1 MAASTRRRP
10 SPGWCG
16 LSFSAWGEHCMTS
29 RRAELWRK
37 SNYTNQPRRMP
48 GRLAPFPTRLRVV
61 LMVLVLAAVGWEAY
75 VQDLEPRAYTNTPV
89 GLNVLLAGYAYSE
102 SNPPRTAS
110 SEPFLLAP
118 PKEAGPVVVRA
129 RFEWQDINEINDG
142 AETFEFTGVLTL
154 TWQDP
159 RQAFDPAVVG
169 VDEKIFQGAYQ
180 VNELATGWF
189 PQVVLVNASGLYQQ
203 NGVVLRVQ
211 PDGTSTLIGTLNATA
226 KAEFNMRR
234 FPFDGQR
241 LEAVFEVLGFDR
253 DEVLLHVASEAAST
267 RASDVRLPQWTVT
280 GARASVRERAASYAG
295 RRGVSSA
302 FVVSVDVQRES
313 FYLRRLVVI
322 PLVLVVLLSFSVF
335 WMDRSSLG
343 DRLSVSFIG
352 ILTAVA
358 YQLVMSEQLPRI
370 SYVTLMHGFLNLS
383 FLTMCATVVI
393 NLVVGTLDRRGKS
406 ELGDRIDR
414 RCRWVFPIA
423 YVGLLLVMFAVAILF
438 F

>member
-1 MAASTRRRP
+1 MAA
-10 SPGWCG
+10 
-16 LSFSAWGEHCMTS
+16 
-29 RRAELWRK
+29 
-37 SNYTNQPRRMP
+37 
-48 GRLAPFPTRLRVV
+48 
-61 LMVLVLAAVGWEAY
+61 AAAM
-75 VQDLEPRAYTNTPV
+75 
-89 GLNVLLAGYAYSE
+89 AGSE
-102 SNPPRTAS
+102 INPPRTAS

-118 PKEAGPVVVRA
+118 PKAAGPVVVQA

-154 TWQDP
+154 RWHDP
-159 RQAFDPAVVG
+159 RQAFDAAVVG

-211 PDGTSTLIGTLNATA
+211 PDGTSTLIATLNATA
-226 KAEFNMRR
+226 KAKFDMRR
-234 FPFDGQR
+234 FPFDGHR

-253 DEVLLHVASEAAST
+253 DEVLLQVESEAAS
-267 RASDVRLPQWTVT
+267 ALAGDVQLPQWTVT

-295 RRGVSSA
+295 RRGVSLA

-322 PLVLVVLLSFSVF
+322 PLVVIVLLSFSVF
-335 WMDRSSLG
+335 WMERSSLG

-383 FLTMCATVVI
+383 FLTMCATIVI
-393 NLVVGTLDRRGKS
+393 NLVVGTLDSRGKG

-414 RCRWVFPIA
+414 RCRWVFPVA
-423 YVGLLLVMFAVAILF
+423 YFGLLLAMFAVAFLF